1 MKFMKPSHKRD
12 SAEHPTVRYL
22 DGSGLARP
30 FDPPKFVI
38 ATCAIAAVAA
48 AVIGG
53 MMASKAIDQVLHGEE
68 RAAAAIENNI
78 SRDVSYDIP
87 LLQDYIGL
95 DDAAIVSRL
104 EESGFLTYDLTAEGD
119 SGIDIMKLPSDTSLM
134 DAGIAL
140 GGGIGSLDGVAAS
153 KYLVGSWR
161 LTVDR
166 VEGVSMRVRYA
177 DMQSMDATSAIDA
190 AMTSEGWL
198 DNPAVTVENEGKDE
212 VGNTFREGTLSTDA
226 ATYTW
231 RVSVCPLA
239 DVYDI
244 SGLPGNAHYVGIRLL
259 A

>member
-12 SAEHPTVRYL
+12 SAEQPSIRYL

-38 ATCAIAAVAA
+38 AACVIAAAAA

-68 RAAAAIENNI
+68 RAAATIESNL

-95 DDAAIVSRL
+95 DDATILSRF
-104 EESGFLTYDLTAEGD
+104 EELGFLTYNLTGEND
-119 SGIDIMKLPSDTSLM
+119 SGIDVMKLPSDTTLM

-140 GGGIGSLDGVAAS
+140 GGGIGNMDGVAAS

-166 VEGVSMRVRYA
+166 VEGVSMRIRYA
-177 DMQSMDATSAIDA
+177 DMQSIDATSAIDA
-190 AMTSEGWL
+190 AMASEGWI
-198 DNPAVTVENEGKDE
+198 DNPAVTIENEGQDE
-212 VGNTFREGTLSTDA
+212 VGNTFREGTLATDA

-244 SGLPGNAHYVGIRLL
+244 SGLPGNAHYVGIRML